1 MKQTNLTDLLLSCFF
16 LIPTGIH
23 AQQPQQTDRVT
34 IPVSPSQLEAAPA
47 GPFEASW
54 ESLRRHYRVPE
65 WFKDAKFGIFIHWGV
80 YTVPAQGSEWYPRH
94 MYNAMA
100 KSHRE
105 RWGAQRVFGYKDFIP
120 LFKAEKFDPQS
131 WARLFREVGARYVIP
146 TAEHHDGFAM
156 YASRLTPWNAANMGP
171 KRDIIGE
178 LGRAVR
184 HEGLRFGISNHR
196 VENWDFMWPS
206 LPADSTD
213 LFDPRSAGLYG
224 PPQRPTDQS
233 GMGPVPGKEGH
244 HPQSDAFL
252 NEWQLRVE
260 EIIDNYAPDLI
271 YFDNGVNY
279 RSMDPW
285 KLRIARYYYN
295 SARKWGREVS
305 IQAKSEAYLAGSIR
319 DYERESRAPKQ
330 LQTDYWQVDDP
341 IGHKFGYVEGLQL
354 QTAEGII
361 GNLVDN
367 ISRNGNLCLNISPKA
382 DGTIPDDQQRVL
394 RTIGQWLK
402 TNGEGVYHTRAWR
415 ISGEGPHEEGHLSKT
430 DVRFT
435 CKGTRTVY
443 AFVKHWDGRPFIIH
457 ALKAAEIE
465 SVTALDG
472 GTKVKFGSA
481 ADGVL
486 IKAEGHVAEGKMPNG
501 PATAFR
507 IRLKNGKRVLFIGD
521 SITDGGWGRSGG
533 SSKPSAER
541 NQTDWNHLYG
551 HSYMMLCA
559 ARYQSRYPAEDV
571 QFFNRG
577 ISGNTLAQMADRW
590 DEDAVD
596 IWPDIVTVLIGTND
610 VTAQRSA
617 HPGQPFDTAAWGRLY
632 RSLLDRMRASNPDVR
647 FVLCTPFTDGRAT
660 NEEEADVT
668 SRRYMINQCA
678 AEVKR
683 IAAEYDAVCLPFN
696 ELFDRLK
703 TQEPRPKYWI
713 WDGIHPTPAGHERMA
728 EMWLKALGRF

>member
-1 MKQTNLTDLLLSCFF
+1 MHPSRQLAVWALGLACSSTLM
-16 LIPTGIH
+16 
-23 AQQPQQTDRVT
+23 AQQPRTVTKGDEQGLTPFAHADLAADRQAVD
-34 IPVSPSQLEAAPA
+34 EAVGGWWAKA
-47 GPFEASW
+47 QRNVNG
-54 ESLRRHYRVPE
+54 RTR
-65 WFKDAKFGIFIHWGV
+65 WFRDARFGCFVHWGV
-80 YTVPAQGSEWYPRH
+80 YSQAAGYWQGHPVGGYSEHLMRK
-94 MYNAMA
+94 A
-100 KSHRE
+100 KIPLQQYKKALVSTFDPIHFDAE
-105 RWGAQRVFGYKDFIP
+105 EWMQRVADAGM
-120 LFKAEKFDPQS
+120 
-131 WARLFREVGARYVIP
+131 RYFVI
-146 TAEHHDGFAM
+146 TAKHHDGFAM
-156 YASRLTPWNAANMGP
+156 YPSAAYPYDIRLTRCKRDPMMELREAARRHGIKFGFYYSHAFDWEHPCAPGNDWEYDHPGGDRKLGGTNWWNSDYKWFLDSAERYVAEKSIPQIKELIKTYQPDILWFDTPGKLPLYLNIRILKAIRDADTQLSIVVNGRLVRWGNRNMGDYRNTGDRAAFFPPTQGLWESIPTTNESYGYNAADNRHKPVSHFVRLLEDAVSRGGNILMNVGPMGDGRWDE
-171 KRDIIGE
+171 KDVTIFKGIG
-178 LGRAVR
+178 R
-184 HEGLRFGISNHR
+184 
-196 VENWDFMWPS
+196 
-206 LPADSTD
+206 
-213 LFDPRSAGLYG
+213 
-224 PPQRPTDQS
+224 
-233 GMGPVPGKEGH
+233 
-244 HPQSDAFL
+244 
-252 NEWQLRVE
+252 
-260 EIIDNYAPDLI
+260 
-271 YFDNGVNY
+271 
-279 RSMDPW
+279 
-285 KLRIARYYYN
+285 
-295 SARKWGREVS
+295 
-305 IQAKSEAYLAGSIR
+305 
-319 DYERESRAPKQ
+319 
-330 LQTDYWQVDDP
+330 
-341 IGHKFGYVEGLQL
+341 
-354 QTAEGII
+354 
-361 GNLVDN
+361 
-367 ISRNGNLCLNISPKA
+367 
-382 DGTIPDDQQRVL
+382 
-394 RTIGQWLK
+394 WLK